1 MREIF
6 ASGGPVQASAV
17 VEDGNLVEFFEDE
30 CDALAD
36 TVILGKV
43 SRVVPGLQAAFVDI
57 GEEKNGFLPLAE
69 KKLTDGARYTGLEE
83 KLQAGDR
90 VLVQVRREAMGSKG
104 AFLSRD
110 LSLAGSFSILMPCNT
125 MVGVSSRITSDNRRE
140 ALKTLGASITGGSMG
155 IVLRTSAEDA
165 EDESI
170 RTEAEGLIE
179 QWESIRRAAATAHAP
194 SVIYRKPGSVDQLIT
209 DYLPKGIA
217 AVYTNDRRVYEQYQ
231 HTLPVTYSSDDPIT
245 SRGLD
250 HQCRRALERKV
261 WLKSGGNLVIDECE
275 ALTVIDVNSAKNT
288 GTRKDRRV
296 LMRTNLEAC
305 QEIARQIRLRNLG
318 GIIIID
324 MIDMETDDE
333 RSLVLEALQAELL
346 NDRVKTVVHGFT
358 ELGLIEMTRRRTHR
372 KVRDYFEQT
381 CPKCRGTGYVPKAQ
395 ATGECS
401 SDPMQAVQLSDPEE
415 GVAICRNAAD
425 S

>member
-1 MREIF
+1 
-6 ASGGPVQASAV
+6 
-17 VEDGNLVEFFEDE
+17 
-30 CDALAD
+30 
-36 TVILGKV
+36 
-43 SRVVPGLQAAFVDI
+43 
-57 GEEKNGFLPLAE
+57 
-69 KKLTDGARYTGLEE
+69 
-83 KLQAGDR
+83 
-90 VLVQVRREAMGSKG
+90 
-104 AFLSRD
+104 
-110 LSLAGSFSILMPCNT
+110 
-125 MVGVSSRITSDNRRE
+125 
-140 ALKTLGASITGGSMG
+140 MG

-296 LMRTNLEAC
+296 LMRTNLESC

-381 CPKCRGTGYVPKAQ
+381 CPKCRGTGYVPKVQ